1 MRTFTPL
8 FTTVIAVQVGLLLG
22 GCMVGPDF
30 VKPDPKAPEAW
41 RDHVENGSES
51 RPVALALDP
60 QWWTMFGDPILS
72 GLVSR
77 AATQNLDVQVA
88 ASRLQQSRW
97 ERRIVSAAGLPSVG
111 ANASAQRMGASENG
125 LMSLTGVGS
134 QPPAAALANGVGNGV
149 AGISG
154 ADVSAPMNLYQYG
167 FDAVWELDIWGKTRR
182 KVEAAD
188 ALSTASDEIRH
199 GVILSVISETASN
212 YVQLRTVQAT
222 LKDTREILELTRRS
236 LELTER
242 RRDAGAAT
250 SLETS
255 EAAAQL
261 KAVSARIPDLESRE
275 GKLINA
281 LSLLLAE
288 EPGALENELKTAK
301 PIPPVPSQVPVGLPS
316 DLAKRR
322 PDIREAEAR
331 LHAATADI
339 GAAKADFYP
348 SVTLSGSFGMQ
359 SLNFATLGTWAARQ
373 FAVGPTLTL
382 PIFEG
387 GRLKGMLHLREAQQ
401 TEAALSYQKTVL
413 TAWHEIDDALIDF
426 DARQRQR
433 DNLAAALEHS
443 RAAYDAAVARY
454 KAGASTFLDVL
465 VLQQALLEV
474 QTRWVTANGDVS
486 LTAIRL
492 YKALGGG
499 WESAP
504 SSGAAANDSGR
515 NVELLKAN
523 RG

>member
-1 MRTFTPL
+1 MTTIRPL
-8 FTTVIAVQVGLLLG
+8 FTAAMAVQMALLLG

-30 VKPDPKAPEAW
+30 VKPESKAPEAW
-41 RDHVENGSES
+41 RDHVKSGSES
-51 RPVALALDP
+51 RPVALTPDP
-60 QWWTMFGDPILS
+60 QWWRMFGDPVLA

-77 AATQNLDVQVA
+77 AAAQNLDIQVA
-88 ASRLQQSRW
+88 TSRLQQSRW
-97 ERRIVSAAGLPSVG
+97 QRRIVSSAELPSVG
-111 ANASAQRMGASENG
+111 ANANVQRLGASEEG

-149 AGISG
+149 AGIGG
-154 ADVSAPMNLYQYG
+154 ADISAPLNLYQYG

-182 KVEAAD
+182 TVEAAD
-188 ALSTASDEIRH
+188 ALATASDEARH
-199 GVILSVISETASN
+199 GVILAVISETASN

-222 LKDTREILELTRRS
+222 LDDTRETLGLAQRS
-236 LELTER
+236 LELTEH

-250 SLETS
+250 SLDVS
-255 EAAAQL
+255 EAAAQVQ
-261 KAVSARIPDLESRE
+261 AVSARIPDLESRE
-275 GKLINA
+275 EKLINA

-288 EPGALENELKTAK
+288 EPGALAGELKTAK
-301 PIPPVPSQVPVGLPS
+301 PIPPVPSDVPVGLPS
-316 DLAKRR
+316 ELAKRR

-331 LHAATADI
+331 LHVATADI

-348 SVTLSGSFGMQ
+348 SLTLSGSFGMQ

-373 FAVGPTLTL
+373 FAVGPTLSL

-401 TEAALSYQKTVL
+401 REAALDYQKTVL
-413 TAWHEIDDALIDF
+413 TAWHEIDDALIEF

-433 DNLAAALEHS
+433 NNLAAALGHS

-465 VLQQALLEV
+465 VLQQTLLEA

-499 WESAP
+499 WESVP
-504 SSGAAANDSGR
+504 SADAVTSEPGLNLVSTR
-515 NVELLKAN
+515 IP
-523 RG
+523 